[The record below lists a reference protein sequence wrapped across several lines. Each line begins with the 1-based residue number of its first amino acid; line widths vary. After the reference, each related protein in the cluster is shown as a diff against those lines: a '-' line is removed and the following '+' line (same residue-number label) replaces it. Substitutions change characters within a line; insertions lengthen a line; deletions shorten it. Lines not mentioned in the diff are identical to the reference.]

1 MPRAT
6 TTERS
11 KPMKRTRNGILI
23 PDVPIMAGGNLPN
36 AVKGFAEKDNPLKDY
51 MVDMELPSG
60 FCWAKCDINTAKPL
74 NINDTPFTL
83 DVSLFSWG
91 NTDAHNVSNG
101 QIDYNFSEN
110 NYNQTIG
117 ATYQGDLNANA
128 DNNVAMKYLGD
139 KWRIPSEGNVQEL
152 LANTIYIDANGE
164 EIAESTTS
172 KIISINGIN
181 GIYLQS
187 RHNGNRLF
195 FSAVGFAQ
203 NASMS
208 VYNVHMYRQ
217 LSGYKGTEFGRVA
230 RAINNVETNNL
241 TRTAGLPIRAIY
253 VG

>member
-1 MPRAT
+1 
-6 TTERS
+6 
-11 KPMKRTRNGILI
+11 MKRTRNGILI

-51 MVDMELPSG
+51 LVDMGLPSG

-91 NTDAHNVSNG
+91 NTEAHNVTDG
-101 QIDYNFSEN
+101 QIDYNFSES

-117 ATYQGDLNANA
+117 ATYQADLNANA
-128 DNNVAMKYLGD
+128 DNNVAMMYFGG
-139 KWRIPSEGNVQEL
+139 KWRIPSVANLQEL
-152 LANTIYIDANGE
+152 LANSIYIDANGE
-164 EIAESTTS
+164 EIAESTTN
-172 KIISINGIN
+172 KIISVNGIK

-187 RHNGNRLF
+187 IHNSNRLF

-208 VYNVHMYRQ
+208 SYNIHMYRQ
-217 LSGYKGTEFGRVA
+217 LCNYIGTTFGRVA
-230 RAINNVETNNL
+230 RAINGVEENNL
-241 TRTAGLPIRAIY
+241 ARYAGLPIRAIY
-253 VG
+253 VD